1 MQCYCCD
8 QEMSLARKVKLRL
21 LREYNPDQGG
31 SDSAAYQAYR
41 EEMTFRWTVICLG
54 CYTRLNNDTGE
65 AEING
70 REFGLAGSSRGDKA
84 AVVNEAG
91 YRESQRG
98 EAEKLGI
105 DLGDEN

>member
-8 QEMSLARKVKLRL
+8 QEMSLARKVKLRV
-21 LREYNPDQGG
+21 LREYDPNQGG
-31 SDSAAYQAYR
+31 PDSAAYQAYR

-54 CYTRLNNDTGE
+54 CYMRLDNDTGV

-84 AVVNEAG
+84 TVVNEAR
-91 YRESQRG
+91 YRAFQTR